1 MAKQPLS
8 RHSKPTQA
16 ATQENQQQPTGQPGH
31 TPGSWYYN
39 KNRRNICTV
48 AKDLD
53 TIVVAKVHCSEH
65 DTYSEEDAERDANG
79 KLMAA
84 APDLLAACEAAA
96 GELEVAFGPSETV
109 TPIVKALRAAI
120 AKATGKAGG
129 Q

>member
-1 MAKQPLS
+1 MAN
-8 RHSKPTQA
+8 KPA
-16 ATQENQQQPTGQPGH
+16 ENQQQPTGQAGH
-31 TPGSWYYN
+31 TPGLWYYN

-79 KLMAA
+79 QLIAA
-84 APDLLAACEAAA
+84 APELFAACKAALKLYDGMTA
-96 GELEVAFGPSETV
+96 SQSAATAVQ
-109 TPIVKALRAAI
+109 LRAAI

>member
-1 MAKQPLS
+1 M
-8 RHSKPTQA
+8 SKPTGQA
-16 ATQENQQQPTGQPGH
+16 GH
-31 TPGSWYYN
+31 TPGLWYYN

-84 APDLLAACEAAA
+84 APDLLAAC
-96 GELEVAFGPSETV
+96 
-109 TPIVKALRAAI
+109 KALMAARLSVFDGGIVEQTEAERAAEKLAEQAI

>member
-1 MAKQPLS
+1 M
-8 RHSKPTQA
+8 SKPT
-16 ATQENQQQPTGQPGH
+16 GQTGH
-31 TPGSWYYN
+31 TPGAWYYN
-39 KNRRNICTV
+39 KSRRNICTV

-84 APDLLAACEAAA
+84 APDLLAACEAALQLYDGMTA
-96 GELEVAFGPSETV
+96 SKNAATGVQ
-109 TPIVKALRAAI
+109 LRAAI
-120 AKATGKAGG
+120 AKATGKAVG